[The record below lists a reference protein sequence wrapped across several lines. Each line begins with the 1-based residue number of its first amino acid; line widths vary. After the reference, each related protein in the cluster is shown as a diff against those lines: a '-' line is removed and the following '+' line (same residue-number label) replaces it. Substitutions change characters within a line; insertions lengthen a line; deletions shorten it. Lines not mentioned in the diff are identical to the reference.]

1 MFTLTKHRI
10 IGCQSKDEQS
20 DLSPKRTAARRMN
33 HHTPSN
39 SSKALVSFLVALACA
54 SGVLL
59 ARNRND
65 NQIALSQPLTI
76 KWHYDCDQTSNLTP
90 AADANL
96 IYVPLAGGVLVSLN
110 VADGKL
116 TWKAETGGEF
126 SAAPAIDE
134 RSVFAAGQFAEPD
147 GHVQGTL
154 RALSKPTGVTLWK
167 RTLPATLKGSLVAN
181 DRALFAGSVDGRVYA
196 FDKRTGLTLW
206 ITQFAEG
213 FLSQPALSNDTVY
226 FGGDNGSLMALD
238 QKTGQLSWYYRAH
251 GPIRGPIVLNGG
263 AIYFGSSDGYVYALS
278 ESQHKLL
285 WRWRTG
291 AAVQSVAVVDGGLL
305 AASLDNFAYLLSRSK
320 GSLIWRRLL
329 PGRISSPP
337 VTAPDGALFTP
348 LSSDSAIVLNLRD
361 GKPANALALGE
372 ENSSSAAPVAAND
385 LVLITTTHGL
395 LAFARPQQKAPVAAP
410 NR

>member
-1 MFTLTKHRI
+1 MPL
-10 IGCQSKDEQS
+10 
-20 DLSPKRTAARRMN
+20 L
-33 HHTPSN
+33 
-39 SSKALVSFLVALACA
+39 LALACTSVA
-54 SGVLL
+54 LS
-59 ARNRND
+59 ARGRNQ

-76 KWHYDCDQTSNLTP
+76 KWRYDCDQTSNLTP
-90 AADANL
+90 AADDKL
-96 IYVPLAGGVLVSLN
+96 IYVPLAGGVLVSLS

-116 TWKAETGGEF
+116 SWKAESGGEF
-126 SAAPAIDE
+126 SAAPVVDE

-147 GHVQGTL
+147 GHVHGTL
-154 RALSKPTGVTLWK
+154 RALSKPTGVTLWM
-167 RTLPATLKGSLVAN
+167 RTLPAPLKGGLVAN

-213 FLSQPALSNDTVY
+213 FSSQPALSNDTAY

-278 ESQHKLL
+278 ELQHKVL

-329 PGRISSPP
+329 PGRISSQP
-337 VTAPDGALFTP
+337 VTASDGALFTP
-348 LSSDSAIVLNLRD
+348 LSSDTAIVLNLRD

-385 LVLITTTHGL
+385 LVLVTTTHGL

-410 NR
+410 ND

>member
-1 MFTLTKHRI
+1 
-10 IGCQSKDEQS
+10 
-20 DLSPKRTAARRMN
+20 MN
-33 HHTPSN
+33 HDNPSPHTK
-39 SSKALVSFLVALACA
+39 SSKALVSFLIALACTSVA
-54 SGVLL
+54 LSAGSRLE
-59 ARNRND
+59 

-76 KWHYDCDQTSNLTP
+76 KWRYDSDQTSNLTP

-96 IYVPLAGGVLVSLN
+96 IYVPLAGGVLVSLS

-116 TWKAETGGEF
+116 SWKAETGGEF
-126 SAAPAIDE
+126 SAAPVVDE

-154 RALSKPTGVTLWK
+154 RALSKPTGVTLWM
-167 RTLPATLKGSLVAN
+167 RTLPAPLKGSLVAN

-213 FLSQPALSNDTVY
+213 FSSQPALSNEVAY
-226 FGGDNGSLMALD
+226 FGGDNGLLMALD

-251 GPIRGPIVLNGG
+251 GPIRGPIVLNAG

-278 ESQHKLL
+278 ELHHKLL

-291 AAVQSVAVVDGGLL
+291 AAVQSVAVVDSGLL
-305 AASLDNFAYLLSRSK
+305 AASLDNFAYLLSRSR

-329 PGRISSPP
+329 PGRISSQP
-337 VTAPDGALFTP
+337 VTASDGALFTP

-410 NR
+410 NH